1 MTSKARE
8 FPTPAV
14 SLTAHPAS
22 LPEAEI
28 SDGIDHVAVAE
39 SAIAQLAR
47 LDTDCLASNAIW
59 RDTLALTGTLRT
71 FFRPALISTVWTKLS
86 QRHRPNNFELI
97 AGSSRVARFGP
108 KAAWVEARFSFEL
121 DGERAGRCSGILGV
135 VPSLDVEGRTRWQ
148 IWLLCTILEQPLGFP
163 DVDRLEPVPCSLADA
178 PQGHSDQREPR
189 DLDCVV
195 VGAAMGGLCMAA
207 RLKALGLS
215 YVVVDKHDDV
225 GDTWVKDRYDSV
237 KLHTSK
243 AYSQMPGYPQTF
255 GPDDPYH
262 LTGKDLRSG
271 FQRLVKTFGIKVT
284 TSTML
289 SSAEWNEESSLW
301 VLSLQTRGKPCQLR
315 AKHIVLAVGN
325 NGITPNVPPYA
336 NRSAYQGDI
345 VHGASWKNGE
355 QWTGKSGVVIGA
367 ANTAHDVIL
376 DMAQAQF
383 SSITMIQRSPTLL
396 LPTSTFSGLVDPV
409 FNEQT
414 PLELSDRMLHGY
426 PLAVQRLM
434 AMAGIRAMADIKPE
448 YFDRIEAQGYRGE
461 RYGDLWG
468 LIYDNEGR
476 HFFDLGAGELIATGQ
491 VKVKSALPT
500 SYTETGLLLSD
511 GTKIDADVIVFATG
525 YAGNMKTAAK
535 SIFGMEIANTLQEF
549 WQCDEEGEIRGAWKD
564 TGNPRIWYTG
574 HGFAHAR
581 YYARFVA
588 MHIKADVDGNPIEM
602 YTETPLVQ

>member
-14 SLTAHPAS
+14 SLTAHPAT

-28 SDGIDHVAVAE
+28 SDAIDHVAVAK
-39 SAIAQLAR
+39 SAIALLAR

-71 FFRPALISTVWTKLS
+71 FFSPALISNVWTLLS
-86 QRHRPNNFELI
+86 QKHRPNKFELI
-97 AGSSRVARFGP
+97 TGSSRVARFGP

-121 DGERAGRCSGILGV
+121 EGERAGRCSGILGV
-135 VPSLDVEGRTRWQ
+135 VPSLDVEGRNPWQ
-148 IWLLCTILEQPLGFP
+148 IWLLCTILEQPQGFL
-163 DVDRLEPVPCSLADA
+163 DVDRLELVSSGP
-178 PQGHSDQREPR
+178 DQSTQEHTYEHESQ

-207 RLKALGLS
+207 RLKVLGLS
-215 YVVVDKHDDV
+215 YVVVDRHNDV
-225 GDTWVKDRYDSV
+225 GDNWVKDRYDSV

-271 FQRLVKTFGIKVT
+271 FQRFVKTFGIKVM
-284 TSTML
+284 TSTTL
-289 SSAEWNEESSLW
+289 LSAEWNEGSSHW
-301 VLSLQTRGKPCQLR
+301 VLSLETRGQSSQLR

-325 NGITPNVPPYA
+325 NGITPNIPPYA
-336 NRSAYQGDI
+336 NRNAFKGDL

-355 QWTGKSGVVIGA
+355 HWSGKSGVVIGA

-376 DMAQAQF
+376 DMAKAQF
-383 SSITMIQRSPTLL
+383 RSITMIQRSPTLL

-426 PLAVQRLM
+426 PLAIQRLM
-434 AMAGIRAMADIKPE
+434 AMAGIREMADTKPE
-448 YFDRIEAQGYRGE
+448 YFDRIEAQGFRGE

-468 LIYDNEGR
+468 LIYSREGG
-476 HFFDLGAGELIATGQ
+476 HFFDLQAGELIATGQ
-491 VKVKSALPT
+491 IKVRSALPT
-500 SYTETGLLLSD
+500 SYTETGLLLND
-511 GTKIDADVIVFATG
+511 GSRIDADVIVFATG

-535 SIFGMEIANTLQEF
+535 SIFGNEIGSTLQEF

-564 TGNPRIWYTG
+564 SGR

-588 MHIKADVDGNPIEM
+588 MHIKADVDGNPMEM
-602 YTETPLVQ
+602 YTETPII

>member
-14 SLTAHPAS
+14 SLTAHPAT

-28 SDGIDHVAVAE
+28 SDGVDHVAVAR

-71 FFRPALISTVWTKLS
+71 FFSPALISDVWTPLARK
-86 QRHRPNNFELI
+86 HRPNNFELI
-97 AGSSRVARFGP
+97 VGSSRVARFGP

-135 VPSLDVEGRTRWQ
+135 VPSLNVEGRTQWQ

-163 DVDRLEPVPCSLADA
+163 DVDKLEPVPCSPAEST
-178 PQGHSDQREPR
+178 QGHPDQLGSR

-215 YVVVDKHDDV
+215 YIVVDKHDDI

-255 GPDDPYH
+255 GLDDPYH
-262 LTGKDLRSG
+262 LTGRDLRSG
-271 FQRLVKTFGIKVT
+271 FQRFVKTFGIKVK
-284 TSTML
+284 TSTTL

-301 VLSLQTRGKPCQLR
+301 VLSLQTRGKPYQLR

-325 NGITPNVPPYA
+325 NGITPNIPPYA
-336 NRSAYQGDI
+336 NRNAFKGDI

-355 QWTGKSGVVIGA
+355 HWSGKSGVVVGA

-376 DMAQAQF
+376 DMAKAQF
-383 SSITMIQRSPTLL
+383 RAITMIQRSPTLL

-426 PLAVQRLM
+426 PLAIQRLM
-434 AMAGIRAMADIKPE
+434 AMAGIRAMADTIPE
-448 YFDRIEAQGYRGE
+448 YFDRIEAQGFRGE
-461 RYGDLWG
+461 R
-468 LIYDNEGR
+468 
-476 HFFDLGAGELIATGQ
+476 Q
-491 VKVKSALPT
+491 VKVRSALPV
-500 SYTETGLLLSD
+500 SYTETGLLLND
-511 GTKIDADVIVFATG
+511 GTRLDADVIVFATG
-525 YAGNMKTAAK
+525 YAGNMKTAATQ
-535 SIFGMEIANTLQEF
+535 IFGEEIASTLQEF

-581 YYARFVA
+581 YYARFIA
-588 MHIKADVDGNPIEM
+588 MQIKAAVDGNPMEM
-602 YTETPLVQ
+602 YTETPII

>member
-1 MTSKARE
+1 MKSKARE

-14 SLTAHPAS
+14 SLTAHPAT

-28 SDGIDHVAVAE
+28 SDAIDHVAVAK
-39 SAIAQLAR
+39 SAIALLAR

-71 FFRPALISTVWTKLS
+71 FFSPALISNVWTPLS
-86 QRHRPNNFELI
+86 QKHRPNKFELI
-97 AGSSRVARFGP
+97 TGSSRVTRFGP
-108 KAAWVEARFSFEL
+108 KVAWVEARFSFEL

-163 DVDRLEPVPCSLADA
+163 DVDRLEPVLFGPDEFT
-178 PQGHSDQREPR
+178 QGYSDELGSQ

-215 YVVVDKHDDV
+215 YVVVDTHENI

-255 GPDDPYH
+255 GTDDPYH

-271 FQRLVKTFGIKVT
+271 FQRFVKTFGIKVM
-284 TSTML
+284 TSTTL
-289 SSAEWNEESSLW
+289 LSAEWNEESSLW
-301 VLSLQTRGKPCQLR
+301 VLSLQTRGRPCQLR

-336 NRSAYQGDI
+336 NKNAFRGDI

-355 QWTGKSGVVIGA
+355 HWSGKSGVVIGS
-367 ANTAHDVIL
+367 ANTAHDVIS
-376 DMAQAQF
+376 DMAKAQF
-383 SSITMIQRSPTLL
+383 RAITMIQRSPTLL

-426 PLAVQRLM
+426 PLAIQRLM
-434 AMAGIRAMADIKPE
+434 AMAGIREMADTKPE
-448 YFDRIEAQGYRGE
+448 YFDRIEAQGFRGE

-468 LIYDNEGR
+468 INIYDREGG
-476 HFFDLGAGELIATGQ
+476 HWFDLGAGELIATGQ
-491 VKVKSALPT
+491 VKVRSALPV
-500 SYTETGLLLSD
+500 SYTESGLLLSD

-525 YAGNMKTAAK
+525 YAGNMKTAAGQ
-535 SIFGMEIANTLQEF
+535 IFGEEIANTLQEF

-564 TGNPRIWYTG
+564 TRHPRIWYTG

-588 MHIKADVDGNPIEM
+588 MHIKADVDGNPIKM
-602 YTETPLVQ
+602 YTETPLV